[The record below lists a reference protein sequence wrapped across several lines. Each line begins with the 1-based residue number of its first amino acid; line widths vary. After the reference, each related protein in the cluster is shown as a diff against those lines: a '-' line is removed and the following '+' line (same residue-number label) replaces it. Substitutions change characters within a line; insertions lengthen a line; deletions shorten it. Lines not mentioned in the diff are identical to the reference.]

1 MKRRKFLVLGS
12 IFGLATCVKAKEVT
26 HFEKMFKEVEPT
38 LRAVQEH
45 LFPEGSKI
53 PSAKSMKLTQ
63 FMYDTMKHKSFD
75 RDIKAFVLNGAT
87 ELEKRVGEPFVSLSI
102 QQKEKALRD
111 YEKTEYGRN
120 WLLRIMTLSMEGL
133 FSDPIYG
140 SNIQE
145 AGWKAIASYGG
156 FPRPRSRYIGL

>member
-12 IFGLATCVKAKEVT
+12 IFGLSTYVKAKEVSN
-26 HFEKMFKEVEPT
+26 FEKVFKEVEPT
-38 LRAVQEH
+38 LAALQQH

-63 FMYDTMKHKSFD
+63 FMFETMMHQSFD
-75 RDIKAFVLNGAT
+75 KDIKAFVIAGAK
-87 ELEKRVGEPFVSLSI
+87 ELEKRSIKPFFSLSA
-102 QQKEKALRD
+102 QQKESVLRD

-120 WLLRIMTLSMEGL
+120 WLSRIMTLSLEGL

-145 AGWKAIASYGG
+145 AGWKSISSYGG
-156 FPRPRSRYIGL
+156 FPRAKSRYIEL

>member
-26 HFEKMFKEVEPT
+26 TFEKVFKEVEPT
-38 LRAVQEH
+38 LIAVQEH
-45 LFPEGSKI
+45 LFPDGSKI
-53 PSAKSMKLTQ
+53 PSAKSMKLTA
-63 FMYDTMKHKSFD
+63 FMFETMKHQSFD
-75 RDIKAFVLNGAT
+75 RDIKAFVIDGAK
-87 ELEKRVGEPFVSLSI
+87 ELEKRVEEPFVSLSV

-120 WLLRIMTLSMEGL
+120 WLLRMMTLSMEGL

-145 AGWKAIASYGG
+145 AGWKSISSYGG
-156 FPRPRSRYIGL
+156 FPRPRSRYIEI